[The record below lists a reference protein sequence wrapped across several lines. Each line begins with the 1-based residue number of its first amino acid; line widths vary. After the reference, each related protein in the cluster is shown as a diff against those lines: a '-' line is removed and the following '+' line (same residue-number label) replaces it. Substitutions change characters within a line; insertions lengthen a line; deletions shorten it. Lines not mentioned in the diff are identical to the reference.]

1 MAEATVPY
9 IGAGRGGKGDAGAER
24 ESPPPF
30 VFGFYPHFLEL
41 LFLVY
46 CGSPTWRRPSPSLLD
61 LSEEL
66 LEACGESVSRL
77 RRARLQDDGAAAL
90 AGQVELR
97 LQLLRRHRCDQ
108 VLLVCEEQ
116 HHCAIERVLVQQHR
130 LRRIVIQYANEEEF
144 AGQKDLEQVEE
155 EQRIRGLFLAGMVLE
170 CEVSEGVL
178 GSDSG

>member
-1 MAEATVPY
+1 MLVP
-9 IGAGRGGKGDAGAER
+9 
-24 ESPPPF
+24 SVNPPLP
-30 VFGFYPHFLEL
+30 
-41 LFLVY
+41 LFLVFTRIFSSCY
-46 CGSPTWRRPSPSLLD
+46 FWFTAVPLLGGGLLLHLLD